1 MQPDVELTQRLR
13 AAALGGGVLVLLAGA
28 LALIGWLLDVDQ
40 LKSIVPGVVTMKAN
54 TALSFLISGP
64 ALIVFARRDVSARA
78 LRLARLAAA
87 FVGVVGLLSL
97 SEYAFG
103 WRLGIDQLL
112 FHERAHATG
121 TLYPNRMALNSAIGF
136 VLWAIAVQ
144 LLDRGPRAQR
154 IAAVAAAGVAVIGFV
169 ALVGYLS
176 GLKALFGIAQESQ
189 MAVPS
194 AVSSLLLGIGLL
206 HSRPERNPV
215 LIFTSQTSGGALARR
230 IVPIVILVPVA
241 LAVMR
246 HQGEAVGLYS
256 EAIGNWLYVLA
267 VVGLI
272 LPMVY
277 SFVRSLD
284 TLERE
289 RRSAAQMLE
298 SRELQ
303 YKALADNAVEAI
315 ISTDERGLIVYAN
328 DSAERIYGWKPEEL
342 IGQPLT
348 RLMPERLGEP
358 QVTELARLAT
368 EVRDGTSTPTVE
380 FTGIT
385 RDGMEFPSELSL
397 SHFSDGDSARFT
409 GVIRDISTA
418 KRAAQRSAARYG
430 GARALAEAGTL
441 EAALPRLLQGVCEGL
456 DWQLAAAWFEDGDK
470 KVLKLADV
478 WSDLP
483 LRTRAFRDACSE
495 LEFQPGGGL
504 PGFAWGTGEAF
515 FTPDVTQDA
524 RFTRHELADQLELRG
539 AISVPV
545 VASGRAIGALEFF
558 SRGVE
563 APEVELLETMEGI
576 GAGLGLFVERR
587 RTEQALRS
595 SQARL
600 QGILDNTNAV
610 IYLKD
615 LEGRY
620 MLVNKAFERL
630 VGVSAEEA
638 AGNTNHDLLTGDAAE
653 LMAHNDALVITE
665 NRALEAEEHVMVDG
679 QLHTFV
685 SVKFPLRDQKG
696 VPYATGGVSTD
707 ITDRKQAELE
717 VIEARDEAI
726 AATRMK
732 SEFLANMSHEIRTP
746 MNGLIGMTE
755 LLLEGELE
763 PEQREYAELLR
774 TSGETLV
781 ALVNDLLDLSKIEAG
796 KVEIDSDD
804 LRLGETVEDVCDLL
818 AGRAREKGVQ
828 LSVLID
834 SELPDYVRGDQV
846 RLRQVLSNLV
856 ANAVKFTNSGEVAVR
871 AWPLARS
878 EIGAIVSFE
887 VRDTGI
893 GIEAEQLE
901 RLWQPFEQADSST
914 TRRFGGTGLGL
925 TIAKQLSQLMGGEI
939 AADSVVGR
947 GSTFLVTIP
956 FDASPLDTAVA
967 GHEEERGERLHDLR
981 LLVVDDNA
989 TNRRIISHHAHS
1001 WLMRPAEAE
1010 TGAEALELLREAAT
1024 EGEPFDVVV
1033 TDLHMPGMDG
1043 LELARAIGADEALQG
1058 MRLILL
1064 SSGLDERRAARG
1076 AGFEDY
1082 ISKPVRRAKLYETLA
1097 STQRRGAEPESAPAR
1112 TPGLR
1117 QPLILVA
1124 EDNEVNQLL
1133 AVRMLERR
1141 GFRADIAG
1149 NGRQALRA
1157 IQERDYDLVF
1167 MDCQMPEMDGYAAT
1181 KAIREHEGEALRVP
1195 IVAMTAH
1202 SMRGDRERCLA
1213 AGMDDYLS
1221 KPLDQVAFDA
1231 ALERWLG
1238 APVKK
1243 LELPGSGDGSDGN
1256 GDGALDPRTFGRLR
1270 DELAGTGALPRLV
1283 EIFSTQ
1289 TPERVDELRHAIGAG
1304 DHEVVL
1310 RLAHTMKGGAASLG
1324 ATKLAEACKALEEL
1338 AKDGDLAAADDQV
1351 DAIEEAFE
1359 AACEALEREVAAVGG

>member
-1 MQPDVELTQRLR
+1 
-13 AAALGGGVLVLLAGA
+13 VLVLLAGA
-28 LALIGWLLDVDQ
+28 LALTGWVLGVDQ

-54 TALSFLISGP
+54 TAICFLISGP
-64 ALIVFARRDVSARA
+64 TLIVFARPDASARA
-78 LRLARLAAA
+78 LRLARFAGAL
-87 FVGVVGLLSL
+87 VGVVGLLSL

-112 FHERAHATG
+112 FHERGHATG
-121 TLYPNRMALNSAIGF
+121 TLYPNRMALNSAIAF

-144 LLDRGPRAQR
+144 LLDRGPRARR
-154 IAAVAAAGVAVIGFV
+154 IAAVAAAGVAVMGFV
-169 ALVGYLS
+169 ALMAYLS
-176 GLKALFGIAQESQ
+176 GLRALFGIAQLSQ

-194 AVSSLLLGIGLL
+194 AVSCLILGIGLL
-206 HSRPERNPV
+206 HSRPEREPV

-230 IVPIVILVPVA
+230 LVPIVILVPVA

-246 HQGEAVGLYS
+246 HQGEVVGLYR
-256 EAIGNWLYVLA
+256 EAVGNWLYVLA
-267 VVGLI
+267 VIGLI

-284 TLERE
+284 KLEHE

-303 YKALADNAVEAI
+303 YRALAENAVEAI

-328 DSAERIYGWKPEEL
+328 ESAERIFGWRPEDL
-342 IGQPLT
+342 LGQPAT

-358 QVTELARLAT
+358 QFAELAKLAT
-368 EVRDGTSTPTVE
+368 AVRDGTSTPMVE
-380 FTGIT
+380 LTGLT
-385 RDGMEFPSELSL
+385 RDGMEFPCELSA
-397 SHFSDGDSARFT
+397 SHFSDGESVLFT
-409 GVIRDISTA
+409 GVMRDISTA
-418 KRAAQRSAARYG
+418 KRAVQRSAARYA
-430 GARALAEAGTL
+430 GARALAEATSL
-441 EAALPRLLQGVCEGL
+441 EAALPWLLQGVCEGL
-456 DWQLAAAWFEDGDK
+456 DWQLAAAWFEDSGSR
-470 KVLKLADV
+470 VVTLADV

-483 LRTRAFRDACSE
+483 LRTQAFRDHCGK
-495 LEFQPGGGL
+495 LEFQPGEGL
-504 PGFAWGTGEAF
+504 PGFAWGSGEAF
-515 FTPDVTQDA
+515 FIPDVAHDD
-524 RFTRHELADQLELRG
+524 RFTRHELAGQLELRG

-545 VASGRAIGALEFF
+545 VAGGHAIGALEFF

-563 APEVELLETMEGI
+563 SPDAELLETMEGI
-576 GAGLGLFVERR
+576 GAALGLFVERR
-587 RTEQALRS
+587 RAEQALRT

-600 QGILDNTNAV
+600 QGILDNTSAV

-620 MLVNKAFERL
+620 MLVNRAFERL

-638 AGNTNHDLLTGDAAE
+638 VGRTNHDLLTGAAAE
-653 LMAHNDALVITE
+653 EMAANDAVVIAD

-679 QLHTFV
+679 QPHTFV
-685 SVKFPLRDQKG
+685 SVKFPLHDQRG
-696 VPYATGGVSTD
+696 VPYATGGISTD

-717 VIEARDEAI
+717 LIEARDEAI

-781 ALVNDLLDLSKIEAG
+781 SLVNDLLDLSKIEAG

-804 LRLGETVEDVCDLL
+804 FRLGETVEDVCDLL
-818 AGRAREKGVQ
+818 AGRAREKSVQ

-834 SELPDYVRGDQV
+834 SELPDYVRGDQM
-846 RLRQVLSNLV
+846 RLRQVLSNIV
-856 ANAVKFTNSGEVAVR
+856 ANAVKFTSSGEVAVR
-871 AWPLARS
+871 AWPLAQT
-878 EIGAIVSFE
+878 EVGAIVSFE

-893 GIEAEQLE
+893 GIEAQQLD

-956 FDASPLDTAVA
+956 FDASPLDNAVA
-967 GHEEERGERLHDLR
+967 GKEEERGERLHDLR

-989 TNRRIISHHAHS
+989 TNRRIVSHHAHS

-1010 TGAEALELLREAAT
+1010 TGAEALELLRTAAE

-1043 LELARAIGADEALQG
+1043 LELARTIGADDALQG

-1064 SSGLDERRAARG
+1064 SSGLDERHAARA

-1082 ISKPVRRAKLYETLA
+1082 IPKPVRRAKLYETLA
-1097 STQRRGAEPESAPAR
+1097 STKRRGDEPESAPAR

-1141 GFRADIAG
+1141 GFRADVAG
-1149 NGRQALRA
+1149 DGRQALRA

-1202 SMRGDRERCLA
+1202 SMRGDRKRCLA

-1243 LELPGSGDGSDGN
+1243 LELPGSESDGN
-1256 GDGALDPRTFGRLR
+1256 DGGALDPRTFGRLR
-1270 DELAGTGALPRLV
+1270 DELAESGALPRLA

-1289 TPERVDELRHAIGAG
+1289 TPERLDELRHAIGSG

-1324 ATKLAEACKALEEL
+1324 ATKLADACKALEEL
-1338 AKDGDLAAADDQV
+1338 AKGGELGDAADTQV
-1351 DAIEEAFE
+1351 DAIEDAFE
-1359 AACEALEREVAAVGG
+1359 AACEALEREVAAVGA

>member
-1 MQPDVELTQRLR
+1 MQPDVELTHKLR
-13 AAALGGGVLVLLAGA
+13 VAAVGGGLLVLLAGA
-28 LALIGWLLDVDQ
+28 LALAGWLLDVDQ
-40 LKSIVPGVVTMKAN
+40 LKSVVPGVVTMKAN
-54 TALSFLISGP
+54 TALCLLISGP
-64 ALIVFARRDVSARA
+64 ALVVLSRPDASVRA
-78 LRLARLAAA
+78 LALARLAAA
-87 FVGVVGLLSL
+87 FVGVVGLLIL

-103 WRLGIDQLL
+103 WRLGIDELL
-112 FHERAHATG
+112 FRERAHATG
-121 TLYPNRMALNSAIGF
+121 TLYPNRMALGSAIGF
-136 VLWAIAVQ
+136 VLWAISVQ
-144 LLDRGPRAQR
+144 LLDRGPRAR
-154 IAAVAAAGVAVIGFV
+154 RVAAWTAGAAAVMGFV

-176 GLKALFGIAQESQ
+176 GLRTLLGIPQQSQ
-189 MAVPS
+189 MAIPA
-194 AVSSLLLGIGLL
+194 AVSCLLLGLGLL
-206 HSRPERNPV
+206 HARPDREPV

-246 HQGEAVGLYS
+246 HQGQAVGLYP
-256 EAIGNWLYVLA
+256 EEIGNWLYVLA

-272 LPMVY
+272 LPLVY

-284 TLERE
+284 TLEHE
-289 RRSAAQMLE
+289 RRSASHMLE

-303 YKALADNAVEAI
+303 YKALAENAVEAI

-328 DSAERIYGWKPEEL
+328 ESAERIFGWTPEEL
-342 IGQPLT
+342 LGERLT
-348 RLMPERLGEP
+348 RLMPDRLGDP
-358 QVTELARLAT
+358 QFTELARLAT
-368 EVRDGTSTPTVE
+368 EVRDGTSTPTIE
-380 FTGIT
+380 LTGLT
-385 RDGMEFPSELSL
+385 RDGMEFPCELSL
-397 SHFSDGDSARFT
+397 SHFSDGESVRFT
-409 GVIRDISTA
+409 GVMRDISTA

-430 GARALAEAGTL
+430 GARALAESGTL

-456 DWQLAAAWFEDGDK
+456 DWQLAAAWFEDGDNT
-470 KVLKLADV
+470 VLKLADV
-478 WSDLP
+478 WSDMP

-495 LEFQPGGGL
+495 LEFKPGEGL
-504 PGFAWGTGEAF
+504 PGFAWDTGEAF
-515 FTPDVTQDA
+515 FAPDVAQDA
-524 RFTRHELADQLELRG
+524 RFTRHDLAEQLELRG

-545 VASGRAIGALEFF
+545 VADGRAIGALEFF

-563 APEVELLETMEGI
+563 VPEAELLETMEGL

-587 RTEQALRS
+587 RAEEALRT

-600 QGILDNTNAV
+600 QGILDNANAF

-620 MLVNKAFERL
+620 LLVNKAFERL
-630 VGVSAEEA
+630 IGVSEGEA
-638 AGNTNHDLLTGDAAE
+638 IGHTNHDLVPADTADEVAG
-653 LMAHNDALVITE
+653 HDALVIRD
-665 NRALEAEEHVMVDG
+665 NRAVETEEHLAVDG
-679 QLHTFV
+679 KIRTFV
-685 SVKFPLRDQKG
+685 SVKFPLRDEKG
-696 VPYATGGVSTD
+696 VPYATGGISTD
-707 ITDRKQAELE
+707 ITDRKRAELE
-717 VIEARDEAI
+717 LIQARDEAI
-726 AATRMK
+726 VATRMK

-746 MNGLIGMTE
+746 MNGLIGMSE
-755 LLLEGELE
+755 LLLEGQLE
-763 PEQREYAELLR
+763 PEQREYAELLHS
-774 TSGETLV
+774 SGETLV
-781 ALVNDLLDLSKIEAG
+781 SLVNDLLDLSKIEAG

-804 LRLGETVEDVCDLL
+804 FRLGETVEDVCDLL

-834 SELPDYVRGDQV
+834 AELPDYVRGDQT

-856 ANAVKFTNSGEVAVR
+856 ANAVKFTSTGEVAVR
-871 AWPLARS
+871 AWPLVQT
-878 EIGAIVSFE
+878 EVGAIVSFE

-925 TIAKQLSQLMGGEI
+925 TIAKQLAQLMGGEI
-939 AADSVVGR
+939 AANSVIGH

-956 FDASPLDTAVA
+956 FDASPLDSAVA
-967 GHEEERGERLHDLR
+967 TQEDERGERLHDLR

-1001 WLMRPAEAE
+1001 WLMRPDEAE
-1010 TGAEALELLREAAT
+1010 TGAEALELLRTAAE

-1043 LELARAIGADEALQG
+1043 LELARAIGADETLQG

-1064 SSGLDERRAARG
+1064 SSGLDERKAARG

-1082 ISKPVRRAKLYETLA
+1082 IPKPVRRAKLYETLA
-1097 STQRRGAEPESAPAR
+1097 STQRRGPEPESAPAR

-1117 QPLILVA
+1117 QPIILVA

-1141 GFRADIAG
+1141 GFRADVARDG
-1149 NGRQALRA
+1149 LQALRA

-1181 KAIREHEGEALRVP
+1181 KAIREYEGEALRTP

-1243 LELPGSGDGSDGN
+1243 LELPGQGSEGN
-1256 GDGALDPRTFGRLR
+1256 GDSPLDPRTFGRLR
-1270 DELAGTGALPRLV
+1270 DELADSGALPRLV

-1304 DHEVVL
+1304 DTEVVL

-1324 ATKLAEACKALEEL
+1324 ATKLAEACKALEEVAREGEL
-1338 AKDGDLAAADDQV
+1338 GEAADNSV

-1359 AACEALEREVAAVGG
+1359 AACEALEREVAAVGT

>member
-13 AAALGGGVLVLLAGA
+13 AVAVGGGLLVLLAGA
-28 LALIGWLLDVDQ
+28 LGLAGWLLDVDQ
-40 LKSIVPGVVTMKAN
+40 LKSIAPGVVTMKAN
-54 TALSFLISGP
+54 TALCFLISGP
-64 ALIVFARRDVSARA
+64 ALVVFGRRDASARA

-87 FVGVVGLLSL
+87 FVGVVALLTL

-103 WRLGIDQLL
+103 WRLGIDELL
-112 FHERAHATG
+112 FHERGHATG
-121 TLYPNRMALNSAIGF
+121 TLYPNRMALNSAIAF

-154 IAAVAAAGVAVIGFV
+154 IAAGAAIAVAVMGFV
-169 ALVGYLS
+169 ALVAYLS
-176 GLKALFGIAQESQ
+176 GLRALFGIAQQSQ

-194 AVSSLLLGIGLL
+194 AVSCLILGIGLL
-206 HSRPERNPV
+206 HARPEREPV
-215 LIFTSQTSGGALARR
+215 LIFASQTSGGALARR
-230 IVPIVILVPVA
+230 LVPIVILVPVA

-246 HQGEAVGLYS
+246 HRGQAVGLYP
-256 EAIGNWLYVLA
+256 EAVGDWLYVLA
-267 VVGLI
+267 VIGLI

-284 TLERE
+284 TLEHE

-298 SRELQ
+298 SRELE
-303 YKALADNAVEAI
+303 YKALAENAVEAI

-328 DSAERIYGWKPEEL
+328 RSTERIFGWPPEEL
-342 IGQPLT
+342 LGERLT
-348 RLMPERLGEP
+348 LLMPERLGEA
-358 QVTELARLAT
+358 QFAELTELATAL
-368 EVRDGTSTPTVE
+368 VDGTSPPMVE
-380 FTGIT
+380 LTGLTKSGI
-385 RDGMEFPSELSL
+385 EFPYELSL
-397 SHFSDGDSARFT
+397 SHFSDGESVLFT
-409 GVIRDISTA
+409 GVMRDISTA

-430 GARALAEAGTL
+430 GARALAEASTL
-441 EAALPRLLQGVCEGL
+441 ESALPRLLQGVCEGL
-456 DWQLAAAWFEDGDK
+456 DWQLAAAWFEDADS

-478 WSDLP
+478 WSDVP
-483 LRTRAFRDACSE
+483 VRTRAFRDACCG
-495 LEFQPGGGL
+495 LEFKPGEGL
-504 PGFAWGTGEAF
+504 PGGAWGSADAF
-515 FTPDVTQDA
+515 FIPDVTHDD
-524 RFTRHELADQLELRG
+524 RFTRHELAEQIELRG

-545 VASGRAIGALEFF
+545 VAGGRAIGALEFF

-563 APEVELLETMEGI
+563 SPEAELLETMEGL

-587 RTEQALRS
+587 RAEEALRA

-620 MLVNKAFERL
+620 LLVNKAFERL
-630 VGVSAEEA
+630 VGVSSEDAV
-638 AGNTNHDLLTGDAAE
+638 GSTNHDLLTGDAAE
-653 LMAHNDALVITE
+653 QMTRNDAFVITN
-665 NRALEAEEHVMVDG
+665 NRALEAEEHVMADG

-755 LLLEGELE
+755 LLLDGELE

-774 TSGETLV
+774 SSGETLV
-781 ALVNDLLDLSKIEAG
+781 SLVNDLLDLSKIEAG

-804 LRLGETVEDVCDLL
+804 FRLGETVEDVCDLL

-834 SELPDYVRGDQV
+834 AGLPDYVRGDQT
-846 RLRQVLSNLV
+846 RLRQVLSNIV

-871 AWPLARS
+871 AWPLART
-878 EIGAIVSFE
+878 EVGAIVSFE

-893 GIEAEQLE
+893 GIEGAQLE

-939 AADSVVGR
+939 AADSVAGR

-956 FDASPLDTAVA
+956 FDASPLDNAVA
-967 GHEEERGERLHDLR
+967 GQDEERGERLHDLR

-1001 WLMRPAEAE
+1001 WLMRPEEAE
-1010 TGAEALELLREAAT
+1010 TGAEALELLRTAAA

-1043 LELARAIGADEALQG
+1043 LELARAIGADEALHG

-1064 SSGLDERRAARG
+1064 SSGVDERRAARG
-1076 AGFEDY
+1076 AGFDDY
-1082 ISKPVRRAKLYETLA
+1082 IPKPVRRAKLYETLA
-1097 STQRRGAEPESAPAR
+1097 ATRRGAEPESAPAR

-1141 GFRADIAG
+1141 GFRADVAG
-1149 NGRQALRA
+1149 DGRQALRA

-1238 APVKK
+1238 APVKR
-1243 LELPGSGDGSDGN
+1243 LELPGSAGSDGN

-1270 DELAGTGALPRLV
+1270 DELAETGTLPRLV

-1289 TPERVDELRHAIGAG
+1289 TPERVDELRQAIGAG

-1324 ATKLAEACKALEEL
+1324 ATKLAEACKSLEEL
-1338 AKDGDLAAADDQV
+1338 ARDGELGDAADTKV

-1359 AACEALEREVAAVGG
+1359 AACEAMEREVAAVGT